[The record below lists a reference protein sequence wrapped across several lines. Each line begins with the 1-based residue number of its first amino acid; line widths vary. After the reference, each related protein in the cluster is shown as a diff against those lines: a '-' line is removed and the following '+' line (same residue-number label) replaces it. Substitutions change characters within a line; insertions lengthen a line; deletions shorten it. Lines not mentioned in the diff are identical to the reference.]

1 MDDKHRA
8 LPPWMLGGGD
18 VKQSEL
24 SKSLQ
29 SRKTT
34 KKTRVERC
42 VSVYRQTL
50 YFMNEAELV
59 EAAIRL
65 LSEGNGSGT
74 RALQAE
80 TGKEMGKY
88 VVGKRMR
95 EADRSH
101 TEEESPDYELRDRTY
116 VSETDPEDMAEKET
130 LPYAP
135 DAAQEPT
142 ARDQTTPSETAD
154 PNHARTAQ
162 GASDDEAVRLVREI
176 FFTRTARQSAPAA
189 PGQHGSNSSHLHHRA
204 HAQVKCCCQI
214 RWPEEASRGNAE
226 HGEAEEHGGT
236 AKGLSHDSE
245 AQGRDILETN
255 AKQERQAG
263 EECEWQGGVN
273 TQHHRGTD
281 PLTPR
286 PHAAR
291 GEAVRTL
298 KPATLHHQ
306 GPDQL
311 PTDRQL
317 QDQQTHTAPV
327 PLLVTL

>member
-34 KKTRVERC
+34 KKTRVER
-42 VSVYRQTL
+42 QTL

-80 TGKEMGKY
+80 TGKEMGEY

-101 TEEESPDYELRDRTY
+101 TEEESPDCELRDRMY

-154 PNHARTAQ
+154 PDHARTAQ
-162 GASDDEAVRLVREI
+162 GASDDEALRLVREI
-176 FFTRTARQSAPAA
+176 FFTR
-189 PGQHGSNSSHLHHRA
+189 
-204 HAQVKCCCQI
+204 
-214 RWPEEASRGNAE
+214 
-226 HGEAEEHGGT
+226 
-236 AKGLSHDSE
+236 
-245 AQGRDILETN
+245 
-255 AKQERQAG
+255 
-263 EECEWQGGVN
+263 
-273 TQHHRGTD
+273 
-281 PLTPR
+281 
-286 PHAAR
+286 
-291 GEAVRTL
+291 
-298 KPATLHHQ
+298 
-306 GPDQL
+306 
-311 PTDRQL
+311 
-317 QDQQTHTAPV
+317 
-327 PLLVTL
+327 